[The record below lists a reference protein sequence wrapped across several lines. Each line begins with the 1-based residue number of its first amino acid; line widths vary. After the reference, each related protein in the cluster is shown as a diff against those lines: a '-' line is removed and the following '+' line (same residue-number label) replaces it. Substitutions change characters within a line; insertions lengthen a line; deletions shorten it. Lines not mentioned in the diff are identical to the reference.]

1 MKVHQQVLFTEVE
14 CKDIINF
21 SNNVP
26 YNRTDGWY
34 KNNPSINYTDWA
46 IPSTGNMSWVFE
58 RILQFAQPL
67 IEETIRSTPDVMH
80 LHKYNVG
87 DGFER
92 HNDELR
98 NRKYVCGLILNTD
111 FEGGFYV
118 VEVEDEKVEIAKA
131 VGNVYMFDVHRWHT
145 VTPIT
150 RGIRWS
156 CVLFIQNHNL
166 SYKVKSLI

>member
-1 MKVHQQVLFTEVE
+1 MKVQQQILFTKAE
-14 CKDIINF
+14 CDDIIDF
-21 SNNVP
+21 STNIP

-34 KNNPSINYTDWA
+34 KNNPNINYTDWT

-58 RILQFAQPL
+58 RVLQFAQPL
-67 IEETIRSTPDVMH
+67 IEETIKSTPSVMH

-92 HNDELR
+92 HNDEL
-98 NRKYVCGLILNTD
+98 NYRKYVCGLILNTD
-111 FEGGFYV
+111 FEGGSYV
-118 VEVEDEKVEIAKA
+118 VEIGDEKVEIAKA
-131 VGNVYMFDVHRWHT
+131 VGNVYMFDVRRWH
-145 VTPIT
+145 VVSPIT
-150 RGIRWS
+150 KGVRWS